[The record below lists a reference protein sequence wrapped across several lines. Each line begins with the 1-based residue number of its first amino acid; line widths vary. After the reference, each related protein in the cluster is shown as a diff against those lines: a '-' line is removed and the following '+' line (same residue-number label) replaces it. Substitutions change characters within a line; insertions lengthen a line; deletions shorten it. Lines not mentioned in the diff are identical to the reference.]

1 MTDLASFSL
10 HVIYICSFYFSF
22 FLFEALGECMGRS
35 QQNSFEAAPFGS
47 RTSHRHLSVDDR
59 VLADATLSLSFIF
72 FFQSF
77 SHRNGEVNLV
87 LKYGCDM
94 LGEWGSLVYR

>member
-1 MTDLASFSL
+1 
-10 HVIYICSFYFSF
+10 
-22 FLFEALGECMGRS
+22 MGRS

-72 FFQSF
+72 FFFQSC
-77 SHRNGEVNLV
+77 SGRNGEVNLV
-87 LKYGCDM
+87 LKYGYRWHSQHQLVTHYTPNKYLCAAAAAVGTR
-94 LGEWGSLVYR
+94 LLSLPRIGTKEFW